1 MSMPKTEVKKCE
13 SDPTLIKNPFVC
25 GTGSA
30 VGIRL
35 GLDKDPRRFKGDT
48 QFISPI
54 LMENGN
60 TLLHNQIDNKL
71 SFTIGTGTMDY
82 NESVVEIDKYDYEI
96 TADHLNKMC
105 KYKDHKEGLPL
116 SFLQIKTEDEG
127 IEWYAKHHPK
137 IPTDLLPI
145 IARYHWGEPITKKG
159 IKNEKKKIIKELD
172 RKGLKVSNKPHIVS
186 FD

>member
-1 MSMPKTEVKKCE
+1 MSMPKVEVKKCQ
-13 SDPTLIKNPFVC
+13 SDPRLIKNTFIC
-25 GTGSA
+25 GSA
-30 VGIRL
+30 RGIRL

-48 QFISPI
+48 QYIHPI

-60 TLLHNQIDNKL
+60 TLLHNEIDDKL
-71 SFTIGTGTMDY
+71 SFVIGTGEMAY
-82 NESVVEIDKYDYEI
+82 NESMSNIDKYDYEVP
-96 TADHLNKMC
+96 AEYLNKVC
-105 KYKDHKEGLPL
+105 KYKNHQEGLPL

-159 IKNEKKKIIKELD
+159 IKNEKKKIEKEMQ
-172 RKGLKVSNKPHIVS
+172 KQGLQVINKKVSLK

>member
-1 MSMPKTEVKKCE
+1 MNVKNEVKKCQ
-13 SDPTLIKNPFVC
+13 SDPRLIKNPFIC
-25 GTGSA
+25 LSA
-30 VGIRL
+30 KGIRL

-48 QFISPI
+48 QFVHKIP
-54 LMENGN
+54 LENGN
-60 TLLHNQIDNKL
+60 LLLHNEIDNKL
-71 SFTIGTGTMDY
+71 SFIIGKGDMAY
-82 NESVVEIDKYDYEI
+82 NESIANIDKYDYEVP
-96 TADHLNKMC
+96 AEHLNKVC
-105 KYKDHKEGLPL
+105 KYKEHKDGLPL

-159 IKNEKKKIIKELD
+159 IKNEKKKIQKALTQQ
-172 RKGLKVSNKPHIVS
+172 GLHISNKPHIVS